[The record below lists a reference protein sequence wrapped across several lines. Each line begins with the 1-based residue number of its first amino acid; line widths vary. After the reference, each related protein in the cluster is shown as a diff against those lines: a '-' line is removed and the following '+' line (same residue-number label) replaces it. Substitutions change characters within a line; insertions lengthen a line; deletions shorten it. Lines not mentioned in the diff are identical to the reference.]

1 MRKLAVFPVLLLLAW
16 FGYQTWRP
24 VAARSQTGATPANVF
39 QYRIIVGLTDTEAK
53 TWKGTISVTG
63 GTLGGVEGW
72 HFSQADRAQAD
83 GAFEFQT
90 RIGNLENQLLR
101 EHPYGQTDWSDPRIR
116 RLVPEGLIVRVQ
128 GSPAARV
135 RFDSPAGSFEF
146 PADLPLGRRLAVL
159 AGNGAVEPLPI
170 EEKLSEQGTLDDYPA
185 IVVTPKGER
194 WAVWLAYQKA
204 ADEVVAAG
212 GGKIYR
218 LTGRGDHHA
227 PAIAAAGDGSLTA
240 VWSQND
246 SGTFHLYASTFE
258 RERWSQPERL
268 TGEGG
273 SNMWPRLASDG
284 AGKMALVWQAFR
296 QNQSVIAARLWD
308 GKRWGAETRVSEGP
322 GNCWTPSAAFGG
334 GKLHVAWDSYATGAY
349 QAYAREWGKPV
360 ERITRGENFSV
371 RPSVAV
377 TATGVPVVAWEESA
391 PLWGKD
397 FAFLTDQRGAVIY
410 KDRRIRVAARDGA
423 DWKELPGA
431 VAESLPVDIRRF
443 VQQPELA
450 MDAAGRLYMAFRC
463 RTSTGAARI
472 DYWANAGRWETFL
485 TWLDGERWSPA
496 VLMPSSVGRNGMRA
510 AIALGHGQ
518 VHVAWPT
525 DRRVWPGGA
534 RYGDL
539 DVLATALP
547 GDAPAAQLR
556 GGRPLAAEPA
566 PVPTMHPN
574 ENDDTRRIRA
584 YRYSVAGQQYRI
596 LRGDL
601 HRHTELSGDGAGD
614 GSLDDLYRYTLDAA
628 QMDYAHVGDHQ
639 MGNDEEYNWWLTQK
653 SNDLY
658 CMPGRFVPMYGYERS
673 VWYPNGHR
681 NVVWAERGKPVLK
694 IGQAEAKGAA
704 DSGPILYPYLKET
717 GGIATSHSSATDQGT
732 DWRDNDPLLEPLV
745 EIYQGFESNYEH
757 QDAPRAWREGMKPV
771 HQGLR
776 PLGYIWN
783 AWAKGYKLG
792 VQSSSDHISTHTSY
806 ACILAVEF
814 TRQGLLQAMR
824 RRHAYAA
831 TDQIVLDFRIAT
843 ADAGEHLMG
852 DIFDS
857 SAPPKLI
864 VKAIGTA
871 AIERMD
877 VIKNNTYI
885 HQVSPKTKE
894 ASFEYVDLAAQP
906 GENYYYVRVQQT
918 DGQLAWSS
926 PIWVRYKK

>member
-1 MRKLAVFPVLLLLAW
+1 MRKLAGLSTLLLLTW
-16 FGYQTWRP
+16 FGYQNWRP
-24 VAARSQTGATPANVF
+24 AAVRSQTGVLPALQF
-39 QYRIIVGLTDTEAK
+39 RIVVGLTDSEPK
-53 TWKGTISVTG
+53 TWKGTLSVTG
-63 GTLGGVEGW
+63 AKLTRVEGW
-72 HFSQADRAQAD
+72 RFSQADRAQAD

-101 EHPYGQTDWSDPRIR
+101 EHPYGQTDWNDPLVR
-116 RLVPEGLIVRVQ
+116 RVVPEGLMVRLQ
-128 GSPAARV
+128 GSPTALV

-146 PADLPLGRRLAVL
+146 PAGLPLGQRRAVL
-159 AGNGAVEPLPI
+159 AGNGAVERLPL
-170 EEKLSEQGTLDDYPA
+170 EEKLSEEGKLDDYPA
-185 IVVTPKGER
+185 IAVTPQGER
-194 WAVWLAYQKA
+194 WAVWLAYQNA

-212 GGKIYR
+212 GGKLYR

-227 PAIAAAGDGSLTA
+227 PAIAAAGDGSVTA

-258 RERWSQPERL
+258 RDRWSKPQRL
-268 TGEGG
+268 TGQDG
-273 SNMWPRLASDG
+273 SNIWPRLVSNG

-296 QNQSVIAARLWD
+296 QDQSVIAARLRD
-308 GKRWGAETRVSEGP
+308 GKRWGPETRVSEGA

-334 GKLHVAWDSYATGAY
+334 GKLYVAWDSYATGAY
-349 QAYAREWGKPV
+349 QVYAREWGRPV

-377 TATGVPVVAWEESA
+377 TSTGVPVVAWEESA

-397 FAFLTDQRGAVIY
+397 FAFLTDQRGAVLY

-423 DWKELPGA
+423 DWKEVPAA
-431 VAESLPVDIRRF
+431 VAESLPAEIRRF

-450 MDAAGRLYMAFRC
+450 IDAAGRLYMAFRC
-463 RTSTGAARI
+463 RTSAATSRI
-472 DYWANAGRWETFL
+472 DYWAGNGRWETFL
-485 TWLDGERWSPA
+485 TWLDGGRWSPA
-496 VLMPSSVGRNGMRA
+496 VLMPASVGRNGMRA
-510 AIALGHGQ
+510 AMALGNGQ

-525 DRRVWPGGA
+525 DRRVWPGA

-539 DVLATALP
+539 DVLATTLP
-547 GDAPAAQLR
+547 AEAPVAQLR
-556 GGRPLAAEPA
+556 AGRPITAEPVAA
-566 PVPTMHPN
+566 PTIHPN
-574 ENDDTRRIRA
+574 ENDDTRRVRA
-584 YRYSVAGQQYRI
+584 YRYSVGGRQYRV

-614 GSLDDLYRYTLDAA
+614 GSLDDLYRYFLDAA

-639 MGNDEEYNWWLTQK
+639 MGNDEEYNWWITQK

-673 VWYPNGHR
+673 VRYPNGHR

-694 IGQAEAKGAA
+694 IGPAEAKGAA
-704 DSGPILYPYLKET
+704 DSGPIIYPYLKET

-732 DWRDNDPLLEPLV
+732 DWRDNDPMLEPLV

-757 QDAPRAWREGMKPV
+757 QGAPRAWREGMKPV

-792 VQSSSDHISTHTSY
+792 VQSSSDHISTHSSY
-806 ACILAVEF
+806 ACILAEEF
-814 TRQGLLQAMR
+814 TRQGLLDAMR
-824 RRHAYAA
+824 KRHAYAA
-831 TDQIVLDFRIAT
+831 TDQIVLDCRIAT

-857 SAPPKLI
+857 SAQPRLI
-864 VKAIGTA
+864 VKAMGTA
-871 AIERMD
+871 AIEQID

-885 HQVSPKTKE
+885 YKVNPKAQE

-906 GENYYYVRVQQT
+906 GENYYYVRVQQA

-926 PIWVRYKK
+926 PIWVRKK